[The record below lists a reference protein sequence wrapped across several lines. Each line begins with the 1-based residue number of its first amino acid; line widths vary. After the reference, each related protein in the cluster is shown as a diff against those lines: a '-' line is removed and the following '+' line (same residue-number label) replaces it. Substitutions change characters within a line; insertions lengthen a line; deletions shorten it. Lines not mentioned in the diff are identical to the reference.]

1 MGSRRIRTN
10 GEGTI
15 YQGSRTLKNGTRAK
29 FWVAEIE
36 YLDPDKIV
44 RRRRAQRPTQPEA
57 TKALHQLRLEV
68 ADLSR
73 PRIPRKDRL
82 VSEAVEAYL
91 ADTALRVD
99 ASSLATYRGI
109 VERYLLPTLG
119 RRRADSLR
127 RHDIVAWIA
136 SLRESGVGD
145 RTIQIVYQRA
155 KAIIGPH
162 VAHVRPDEHPF
173 PVRGGPRVVETEI
186 AVWSSDQMRTFVLGI
201 EGRPHAAAL
210 LLGLTVGLRQ
220 SEVRGL
226 RWGDVDLTSGAIR
239 IVRSLSRATRTIKA
253 PKTASGMRAVRL
265 PPVALRA
272 LLAHQKEQKA
282 TGIGVG
288 ANDPI
293 FATTRRG
300 GVLSAPALY
309 HALQRESERLGLPA
323 ISFHALR
330 HSFATAALASGAN
343 PKVVQAV
350 LGHADPAML
359 MRRYG
364 HAIPGAETEV
374 ADRLTS
380 LLESPRAG
388 DHAGEPG
395 DRRSG
400 GRANLASE
408 PSSPDSTPRPSG
420 DGKKPSNYKKKAAS
434 QGS

>member
-1 MGSRRIRTN
+1 MS
-10 GEGTI
+10 
-15 YQGSRTLKNGTRAK
+15 K
-29 FWVAEIE
+29 FWIAEIE
-36 YLDPDKIV
+36 YLDSEKIV
-44 RRRRAQRPTQPEA
+44 RRRRAQRPTQAEA
-57 TKALHQLRLEV
+57 TKALHQLKLEV
-68 ADLSR
+68 SDLSR
-73 PRIPRKDRL
+73 PRIPREDRL

-109 VERYLLPTLG
+109 VDRHLLPTLG

-127 RHDIVAWIA
+127 RHDIVAWIS

-145 RTIQIVYQRA
+145 RTIQVAYQRA

-162 VAHVRPDEHPF
+162 VAHVPPVEHPF

-186 AVWSSDQMRTFVLGI
+186 PVWSSEHMRTFVLDI

-226 RWGDVDLTSGAIR
+226 RWGDVDLTTGAIR

-253 PKTASGMRAVRL
+253 PKTASGTRAVRL

-272 LLAHQKEQKA
+272 LLAHQKEQQA
-282 TGIGVG
+282 IGVG
-288 ANDPI
+288 ISPSDPI
-293 FATTRRG
+293 FASTRRG

-309 HALQRESERLGLPA
+309 HALQRESVRLGIPK

-343 PKVVQAV
+343 PKDVQAV

-364 HAIPGAETEV
+364 HAIPGAEAEV
-374 ADRLTS
+374 ADRLAA
-380 LLESPRAG
+380 LLESSRAG
-388 DHAGEPG
+388 EHAGEPG
-395 DRRSG
+395 DRRRG
-400 GRANLASE
+400 GRADLATQPPQTETHPPPSE
-408 PSSPDSTPRPSG
+408 N
-420 DGKKPSNYKKKAAS
+420 GKKASKHKKKALQRS
-434 QGS
+434 